1 MSQSYD
7 VWSRGQNVTVILL
20 SEPGALDELRGYLP
34 EIGEMLDRQF
44 REYARSRM
52 FLTGADTALADTLMA
67 EARFSVMVPEV
78 YKWAR
83 NDSVYVFRN
92 DQPDPSELIRQ
103 VAVTWMS
110 PIPTDMQPEGI
121 LDWRAQV
128 VEGYYSQP
136 QAVDLENAAARPFSF
151 RGVDAYEIQ
160 AIWANPPERPWPA
173 GGPFITRAV
182 VCPDQNRMYLID
194 AWLFAPAKEKY
205 EYMIQLETIM
215 DSFRCGVR

>member
-1 MSQSYD
+1 M
-7 VWSRGQNVTVILL
+7 
-20 SEPGALDELRGYLP
+20 
-34 EIGEMLDRQF
+34 
-44 REYARSRM
+44 
-52 FLTGADTALADTLMA
+52 TGADTALADTLMA

-83 NDSVYVFRN
+83 QDSVYIFRN

-103 VAVTWMS
+103 VAVTWTS

-128 VEGYYSQP
+128 VEGYYSQN

-160 AIWANPPERPWPA
+160 ATWTNPPELPWPA

-182 VCPDQNRMYLID
+182 VCPDQNRMYLVD